1 VRALAGGR
9 YAVISFPHDAWPE
22 ITGILVRA
30 ERTGVPA
37 CAADPRW
44 EFMLTSQFICTRKEI
59 LDGRRFRVWL
69 PGTVP
74 RGVPV
79 LFRLRRGVVASG
91 TS

>member
-1 VRALAGGR
+1 
-9 YAVISFPHDAWPE
+9 
-22 ITGILVRA
+22 
-30 ERTGVPA
+30 
-37 CAADPRW
+37 
-44 EFMLTSQFICTRKEI
+44 MLTSQFICTHKEI

-74 RGVPV
+74 PGVPV